1 MKFRDYFSLKHI
13 LFAVFLFAILIP
25 IAMWDSGTQIN
36 VYFQETGMNITSDK
50 YSMNV
55 QFEQITS
62 AELAPLADA
71 GEKVEDGYDNDI
83 IRCGVWENDTW
94 GEYYANIDP
103 DTSNCVVLTLDD
115 GRTFVFSCKDDKK
128 TAELYD
134 KLLTYLPQN

>member
-13 LFAVFLFAILIP
+13 LFAVFLFAVLIP

-55 QFEQITS
+55 QYEQIAT
-62 AELAPLADA
+62 AELAPLAEA
-71 GEKVEDGYDNDI
+71 GEKVQDGYDNDI
-83 IRCGVWENDTW
+83 IRCGVWKNDTW

-103 DTSNCVVLTLDD
+103 DTANCIVLTLTD
-115 GRTFVFSCKDDKK
+115 GRTFVFSYKS
-128 TAELYD
+128 TSATEETYET
-134 KLLTYLPQN
+134 LLTRLPQK